1 MRTVR
6 VLVAD
11 DHEVVRKGLVSLLDG
26 VPGME
31 VVAEAEDGGTVCRLA
46 TEHAPDV
53 IVVDLSM
60 PRLGGIDVIE
70 RLGHEYPSASVLVLT
85 IHDDRGYLTRALE
98 EGASGYVLKRSAAD
112 ELVRAVRVVADG
124 GTWVDPVLAG
134 HVLRRGVGPRV
145 VASGSPEVLSPREEE
160 VLRLIARGFTNKEIG
175 EQLGISTRTVE
186 TYRSRIGSKLDLRSR
201 AEIVRYALQQGWL
214 SAD

>member
-1 MRTVR
+1 MKTVR

-11 DHEVVRKGLVSLLDG
+11 DHEVVRKGLVSLLEG

-31 VVAEAEDGGTVCRLA
+31 VVAEAGDGDAVCRLA
-46 TEHAPDV
+46 RDHAPDV

-70 RLGHEYPSASVLVLT
+70 RLGREYPSGRVLVLT
-85 IHDDRGYLTRALE
+85 IHDDRGHLTRALE

-124 GTWVDPVLAG
+124 GTYVDPILAG
-134 HVLRRGVGPRV
+134 NVLRQGAGTRA